1 MEEMKTVEEIAKI
14 YNVTSMGVRTW
25 IKKGLPYKI
34 EKVIGIK
41 PRIVIDVKDVEKFLK
56 IGIRNK

>member
-1 MEEMKTVEEIAKI
+1 MNEIKTVEEIAKA
-14 YNVTSMGVRTW
+14 YGVTSMAVRFW

-41 PRIVIDVKDVEKFLK
+41 PRIVIETKNVDNFLK
-56 IGIRNK
+56 IGIRK